1 MAIAPCPH
9 RPPCPGCP
17 RYGAPGPPPAALA
30 RLEQL
35 AAAHGLAAPAVVLG
49 EPFGYRVRARLMV
62 RGRPASPKVGLF
74 QEGSHRLVDVPRC
87 AVHHPLVNEAAEAAR
102 QAIRATGTRP
112 YAERP
117 HAGDLR
123 ALQVVVERP
132 TQTAQVVLVGNA
144 ATSAPLRPLGTALE
158 ERLGARLHSLFWNGN
173 AARTNV
179 ILGPHW
185 ERWRGPEA
193 VRERIG
199 GADVFFPPG
208 AFGQS
213 HLDLADRLV
222 DAVQAQVPDGA
233 RVLELYAG
241 CGSIGLGLLARSA
254 QVTFVESAP
263 DAVRGLELG
272 LAARPAAER
281 ARAEVVAGTAG
292 DAAERVAGADV
303 VAADP
308 PRKGLDAPLLAALAA
323 APPALFLY
331 VSCDLDSF
339 EAQCA
344 ALVGGGRLRLAGLAV
359 YDLFP
364 NTQHV
369 ETVARFEAR

>member
-1 MAIAPCPH
+1 MSVASCPH

-17 RYGAPGPPPAALA
+17 RYGAPGIVPAALA
-30 RLEQL
+30 RLERL
-35 AAAHGLAAPAVVLG
+35 AALHGIAPPEVALG
-49 EPFGYRVRARLMV
+49 ARFGHRVRARLMV
-62 RGRPASPKVGLF
+62 RGRAASPKLGIF
-74 QEGSHRLVDVPRC
+74 QEGTHRIVDIPRC
-87 AVHHPLVNEAAEAAR
+87 AVHHPLVNEVAAAAR
-102 QAIRATGTRP
+102 DAVRATGTRP

-117 HAGDLR
+117 HAGELR

-132 TQTAQVVLVGNA
+132 SRTAQVVLVGNA
-144 ATSAPLRPLGTALE
+144 REPGPLAPLADALAA
-158 ERLGARLHSLFWNGN
+158 RLGPALHSLWWNGN
-173 AARTNV
+173 PERTNT

-185 ERWRGPEA
+185 QRWRGPEA

-222 DAVQAQVPDGA
+222 ERVQAQVPDGA

-241 CGSIGLGLLARSA
+241 CGPIGLGLLARSRSVA
-254 QVTFVESAP
+254 FVESAP
-263 DAVRGLELG
+263 DALRGLALG
-272 LAARPAAER
+272 LAARPEPER
-281 ARAEVVAGTAG
+281 DRGSVVAGAAG
-292 DAAERVAGADV
+292 AAAGLVAEADV
-303 VAADP
+303 VVADP
-308 PRKGLDAPLLAALAA
+308 PRRGLDEPLLAALAA

-339 EAQCA
+339 EAQA
-344 ALVGGGRLRLAGLAV
+344 ARLVAEGRLRLATLAA

-364 NTQHV
+364 NTEHV
-369 ETVARFEAR
+369 ETLARFEAR